1 MKVKLFRPLRADEID
16 VRVSRIFKTA
26 DGTMGISLLL
36 YKDARVDQNIL
47 DEKFGPFGWKRE
59 HQLIG
64 DRLYCTVSVKDPETG
79 EWVSKQDVGTESNT
93 EKEKGQASDSF
104 KRACF
109 NWGIGRELYTGPNI
123 TVYNDNND
131 EKVRLETRG
140 QSTTTRDYF
149 KVENIKVENGVITEL
164 TIRNESLKKEI
175 FTYPKKWKEKA
186 SPQIREEGAVR
197 GMGMPPEPRTT
208 QQPTQQ
214 PVQRQQPS
222 AEATKEAARKAVE
235 DAKQAAPAQISS
247 EEIFKNPKELINNT
261 QVDALRKACE
271 ERKIRVETV
280 LKLVKAED
288 PFEITNVQWFNIVLG
303 GKYWDRLKGM
313 EEAEKETA

>member
-1 MKVKLFRPLRADEID
+1 MKEKLFRALTADEID
-16 VRVSRIFKTA
+16 VRVANVFKTK
-26 DGTMGISLLL
+26 DGGMAVRLLL
-36 YKDARVDQNIL
+36 YKNARVDQNML
-47 DEKFGPFGWKRE
+47 DEAFGPFGWKRE

-64 DRLYCTVSVKDPETG
+64 DRLYCTVSVKNPETG

-109 NWGIGRELYTGPNI
+109 NWGIGRELYTGPDI
-123 TVYNDNND
+123 TVYNNNED
-131 EKVRLETRG
+131 ENVRLETKGRAI
-140 QSTTTRDYF
+140 TTHDYF
-149 KVENIKVENGVITEL
+149 KVMNLKVENGVITEL

-175 FTYPKKWKEKA
+175 FTYPKNWKEKA

-197 GMGMPPEPRTT
+197 GMGMPPEPRTA
-208 QQPTQQ
+208 QRPA
-214 PVQRQQPS
+214 QRQQPS

-247 EEIFKNPKELINNT
+247 EEIFKNPQALINNT

-303 GKYWDRLKGM
+303 GKYWDRLKTM
-313 EEAEKETA
+313 ENAKKETA

>member
-1 MKVKLFRPLRADEID
+1 MKEKMFRPLRADEID
-16 VRVSRIFKTA
+16 VRVAQVLKKGG
-26 DGTMGISLLL
+26 DNGVLLLL

-47 DEKFGPFGWKRE
+47 DETFGPFGWKRE

-109 NWGIGRELYTGPNI
+109 NWGIGRELYTGPIIKIFNSNKHELVQFKAKGQ
-123 TVYNDNND
+123 TV
-131 EKVRLETRG
+131 
-140 QSTTTRDYF
+140 TTYDHF
-149 KVENIKVENGVITEL
+149 KVMNFEVENGVITGL
-164 TIRNESLKKEI
+164 TIYNEDLRKLVFGWSK
-175 FTYPKKWKEKA
+175 KA

-197 GMGMPPEPRTT
+197 GMGMPPEPRT
-208 QQPTQQ
+208 TQQ

-247 EEIFKNPKELINNT
+247 EEIFKNPKALINNT

-288 PFEITNVQWFNIVLG
+288 PFKITNVQWFNIVLG

>member
-1 MKVKLFRPLRADEID
+1 MKERLFRALTADEID
-16 VRVSRIFKTA
+16 VRVAQVLGKN
-26 DGTMGISLLL
+26 GVLLLL

-47 DEKFGPFGWKRE
+47 DERFGPFGWKRE

-109 NWGIGRELYTGPNI
+109 NWGIGRELYTGPVI
-123 TVYNDNND
+123 KIFNDNTH
-131 EKVRLETRG
+131 ELVQLKAKG
-140 QSTTTRDYF
+140 QSVTTYDHF
-149 KVENIKVENGVITEL
+149 KVLNFEVENGVITGL
-164 TIRNESLKKEI
+164 TIYNEDLKKLVFAYKAEDRG
-175 FTYPKKWKEKA
+175 KKA
-186 SPQIREEGAVR
+186 APQIREEGAVR
-197 GMGMPPEPRTT
+197 GMGMPPEPRAT

-247 EEIFKNPKELINNT
+247 EEIFKNPKALINNT

-288 PFEITNVQWFNIVLG
+288 PFKITNVQWFNIVLG